1 MTDPLPLAGGG
12 LRVLFTNT
20 FFRNYSGSEL
30 YVRDVAL
37 ALRQRGHWPI
47 IYSPRLGALA
57 EELRQ
62 AGVPVADDL
71 RSVEAPDLIH
81 GQHHLECMT
90 ALARYP
96 GVPVIYFCHGV
107 TPWATPPRQ
116 PRIRRYVA
124 VSDYVRQWLLDEHRL
139 PAEKVSVIYNFVNL
153 ERFRPRGPLP
163 PRPERALIFS
173 NQARAD
179 NYAGVVQAACAA
191 QGLAVDIVGLAN
203 GNPCTRPETLLGRY
217 DLVFARGRCAL
228 ESLATG
234 AAVICCDTEGAGPLV
249 TSKNQAELRR
259 RNLGKSIL
267 TRPITVAALTEEI
280 LRYDRVDAHEV
291 SVRVRAE
298 AGLEAAVD
306 RLLATYAQVLAEWAE
321 AGAGDP
327 DTEAKALAAYLGWLS
342 VTASGPTTAQ
352 LAAVQSQLHA
362 SQAANRDLQAALAS
376 MENSLA
382 WRAYRRLAGFGPLRA
397 AYRAFARPFKARGS
411 RRRAQSN

>member
-1 MTDPLPLAGGG
+1 MTDPLPLAGGAG

-37 ALRQRGHWPI
+37 ALRHRGHRPI

-57 EELRQ
+57 EDLRQ
-62 AGVPVADDL
+62 AGVPVTDDL
-71 RSVEAPDLIH
+71 RRVEAPDLIH
-81 GQHHLECMT
+81 GQHHLESMT

-96 GVPVIYFCHGV
+96 RVPAVYFCHGA
-107 TPWATPPRQ
+107 TPWATPPRH
-116 PRIRRYVA
+116 PRLLRYVA

-139 PAEKVSVIYNFVNL
+139 AAENVSVIYNFVNL

-179 NYAGVVQAACAA
+179 NYAGVVRAACAA

-203 GNPCTRPETLLGRY
+203 GNPCTRPETLLGGY

-249 TSKNQAELRR
+249 TRENQAELRR

-267 TRPITVAALTEEI
+267 TRPMTVAALTEEI
-280 LRYDRVDAHEV
+280 LRYDPDDARQV
-291 SVRVRAE
+291 SERVRAE
-298 AGLEAAVD
+298 AGLEATVD
-306 RLLATYAQVLAEWAE
+306 RILATYAQVLAEWAE

-327 DTEAKALAAYLGWLS
+327 DAEAQALAAYLGWLS
-342 VTASGPTTAQ
+342 VTTSGPATAQ

-362 SQAANRDLQAALAS
+362 SQAAYRDLQAALAS
-376 MENSLA
+376 MEHSLT
-382 WRAYRRLAGFGPLRA
+382 WRAYRRLAGYGPLRA
-397 AYRAFARPFKARGS
+397 VYRALARPLMAWRG
-411 RRRAQSN
+411 RR